1 MVDSIDPAARS
12 AVMAKV
18 RGKNTRPELIV
29 RKMLFAAGYRYRL
42 HVRKLP
48 GSPDL
53 VFASRKK
60 VIFVHGCFWHRHDD
74 CAAARMPKSSVEFW
88 SDKLNGN
95 KARDA
100 RVRQELSRAGWQV
113 LVVWECE
120 LGDLPMLED
129 RLRLFLGP
137 IKTSAKAK
145 IDTLGKCAEPLA
157 PLVMYKS
164 TMEL

>member
-60 VIFVHGCFWHRHDD
+60 VIFVHGCFWHRHDH
-74 CAAARMPKSSVEFW
+74 CAAARMPKSRVEFW

-100 RVRQELSRAGWQV
+100 RVGQELSQAGWQV

-120 LGDLPMLED
+120 LCDLATLED
-129 RLRLFLGP
+129 RLRRFLDSSGTAA
-137 IKTSAKAK
+137 KSAT
-145 IDTLGKCAEPLA
+145 DSVNSGR
-157 PLVMYKS
+157 
-164 TMEL
+164 